1 MTVQSNAFERE
12 DRHLVTDADLER
24 PGTKRTR
31 PDGNLALIALAVGHQ
46 PVQVIQKYPTSA
58 SWPGLTRPSTPR
70 QRHLRAISIIALIA
84 WFRVL
89 VDGRVKPGHD
99 EKPEKQT
106 MRGGQQQLTL

>member
-1 MTVQSNAFERE
+1 
-12 DRHLVTDADLER
+12 
-24 PGTKRTR
+24 
-31 PDGNLALIALAVGHQ
+31 
-46 PVQVIQKYPTSA
+46 
-58 SWPGLTRPSTPR
+58 LTRPSTPR
-70 QRHLRAISIIALIA
+70 QRHLRAISNLGNIIIALIA

>member
-1 MTVQSNAFERE
+1 
-12 DRHLVTDADLER
+12 
-24 PGTKRTR
+24 
-31 PDGNLALIALAVGHQ
+31 
-46 PVQVIQKYPTSA
+46 
-58 SWPGLTRPSTPR
+58 
-70 QRHLRAISIIALIA
+70 LRAISNLGNIIIALIA